1 MRCAKIG
8 SDDDPR
14 GERNARIS
22 TAASQ
27 LPKKR
32 QQPAANT
39 REGRSAAPL
48 RRWGNGFSGHRSQEP
63 QGTACGV
70 GSEADNA
77 RGWSMSGCHW
87 REVIGC
93 SSYDRGVSGPD
104 ESEVA
109 VADPL
114 DTSDAGPLALRGS
127 LLRLA
132 GYGGTLLLALIAV
145 PLIAR
150 HLHRIGYG
158 KYTLAITIATI
169 AVSFGEGGL
178 SVVALREYTTR
189 SGSDRQRVLANLLG
203 IRILLGGLSIA
214 AAVAFAALAGYGAT
228 VVLATGLAAF
238 GLAAQVSQ
246 TIFAAPL
253 QAELR
258 LGWVAAADLLRQGVA
273 TLSVVALVLAGAD
286 LVALVAVL
294 IPASLSALVL
304 TRQLVARKMPRR
316 PRFDLSTSLPLLR
329 DTVPFAVA
337 VALGVTYFR
346 LTVLLVSLISGPTQL
361 GIFSYS
367 FRVVEALIVIPS
379 IVIGAAYPILTRAA
393 TGDPA
398 RFAYAAGRIFELSVL
413 AAVWLALSLE
423 LGAGLIVEVIG
434 GHAAAPAAEV
444 LRIQGVAVIGTF
456 MASAIAFPTL
466 ALRGYRTVMYANAA
480 GLLVTLGLG
489 VALIP
494 SLGARGGAIATVG
507 GEFALVIANAVALS
521 RSSPHLRLPLGS
533 IPAAALAGAA
543 GLGVGYLVGIEAIL
557 DVLVATA
564 VYVAALALFGRFPP
578 EVSHVL
584 QFRRGER
591 APTAS

>member
-1 MRCAKIG
+1 MY
-8 SDDDPR
+8 
-14 GERNARIS
+14 AR
-22 TAASQ
+22 Q
-27 LPKKR
+27 
-32 QQPAANT
+32 
-39 REGRSAAPL
+39 GRSAAPL
-48 RRWGNGFSGHRSQEP
+48 GRWGNGFSGYSNKEP
-63 QGTACGV
+63 QATSCGVRQEFDTACGR
-70 GSEADNA
+70 SAS
-77 RGWSMSGCHW
+77 GWHW

-93 SSYDRGVSGPD
+93 SSYHQGVSGPD

-127 LLRLA
+127 VLRLA
-132 GYGGTLLLALIAV
+132 GYAGTLLLALVAV

-150 HLHRIGYG
+150 HLHRIGFG
-158 KYTLAITIATI
+158 RYTLAITIATI

-189 SGSDRQRVLANLLG
+189 SGSDRDRVLANLLG
-203 IRILLGGLSIA
+203 IRMLLGGLSIA

-228 VVLATGLAAF
+228 VVLATGLAAC
-238 GLAAQVSQ
+238 GLAVQVSQ
-246 TIFAAPL
+246 TVLAAPL
-253 QAELR
+253 QKDLR
-258 LGWVAAADLLRQGVA
+258 FGWVAAADLLRQGVA
-273 TLSVVALVLAGAD
+273 TLLVVALVLAGAD

-304 TRQLVARKMPRR
+304 TRQLVAGKMPRR

-346 LTVLLVSLISGPTQL
+346 LTVLLVSLIAGPTQL

-379 IVIGAAYPILTRAA
+379 IVIGAAYPILARAA
-393 TGDPA
+393 TGDPE
-398 RFAYAAGRIFELSVL
+398 RFAYAAGRIFELSVI
-413 AAVWLALSLE
+413 AAVWLAISLE
-423 LGAGLIVEVIG
+423 LGSRLVVDVIG

-444 LRIQGVAVIGTF
+444 LRIQGLAVIGTF

-466 ALRGYRTVMYANAA
+466 ALRGYRTVMYANAT
-480 GLLVTLGLG
+480 GLLVTLALGL
-489 VALIP
+489 ALIP

-507 GEFALVIANAVALS
+507 GELALVIVNAVALS
-521 RSSPHLRLPLGS
+521 RSSPDLRLPLGS
-533 IPAAALAGAA
+533 IPAAAFAGAA
-543 GLGVGYLVGIEAIL
+543 GLALGYLVGIEAIL
-557 DVLVATA
+557 DVLVATT
-564 VYVAALALFGRFPP
+564 VYAAALALFGRFPP
-578 EVSHVL
+578 EVFHVL

-591 APTAS
+591 APTAG

>member
-1 MRCAKIG
+1 MLGLANSERIG
-8 SDDDPR
+8 Y
-14 GERNARIS
+14 
-22 TAASQ
+22 
-27 LPKKR
+27 
-32 QQPAANT
+32 
-39 REGRSAAPL
+39 
-48 RRWGNGFSGHRSQEP
+48 
-63 QGTACGV
+63 
-70 GSEADNA
+70 
-77 RGWSMSGCHW
+77 
-87 REVIGC
+87 
-93 SSYDRGVSGPD
+93 SSYDQGVSGPD

-132 GYGGTLLLALIAV
+132 GYAGTLLLALVAV

-158 KYTLAITIATI
+158 RYTLSITIATI
-169 AVSFGEGGL
+169 GVSLSEGGL
-178 SVVALREYTTR
+178 SLVALREYTTR
-189 SGSDRQRVLANLLG
+189 SGNDRERVLANLLG

-214 AAVAFAALAGYGAT
+214 AAVAFAAVAGYGAT

-246 TIFAAPL
+246 TVIATPL
-253 QAELR
+253 QADLR
-258 LGWVAAADLLRQGVA
+258 FGWVAAADLLRQGVA
-273 TLSVVALVLAGAD
+273 TVLVVALVLAGAD

-294 IPASLSALVL
+294 IPASVSALVL

-346 LTVLLVSLISGPTQL
+346 LTVLLVSLIAGPTQL

-367 FRVVEALIVIPS
+367 FRVVEALIFIPS
-379 IVIGAAYPILTRAA
+379 IVIGAAYPILSRAA
-393 TGDPA
+393 IGDPA
-398 RFAYAAGRIFELSVL
+398 RFAYAARRIFELSVI
-413 AAVWLALSLE
+413 AAVWLAIALE
-423 LGAGLIVEVIG
+423 LGSGLIVEVIG
-434 GHAAAPAAEV
+434 GHAAAPGAEV
-444 LRIQGVAVIGTF
+444 LRIQGLAVIGTF

-466 ALRGYRTVMYANAA
+466 ALRGYRTVMFANAC

-489 VALIP
+489 LSMIP

-507 GEFALVIANAVALS
+507 GELALVVVNAVALS
-521 RSSPHLRLPLGS
+521 RSSPGLRLPLGS
-533 IPAAALAGAA
+533 IPAAAFAGAA
-543 GLGVGYLVGIEAIL
+543 GLGVGYLVGVEAIL
-557 DVLVATA
+557 DVLVATT
-564 VYVAALALFGRFPP
+564 VYAATLALFGRFPP
-578 EVSHVL
+578 EVFHVF
-584 QFRRGER
+584 QFRRGDR